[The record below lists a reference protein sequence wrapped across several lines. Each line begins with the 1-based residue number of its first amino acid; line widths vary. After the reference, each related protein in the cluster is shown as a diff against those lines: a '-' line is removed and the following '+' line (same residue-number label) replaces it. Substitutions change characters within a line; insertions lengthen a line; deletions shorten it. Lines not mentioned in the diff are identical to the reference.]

1 MPKVVA
7 VMRLMAY
14 DWPMTSTGETAR
26 PSRGPAA
33 RLAVGLCAVALLLST
48 GACSKA
54 GGSAMAE
61 RVAAD
66 SRPAAPAPV
75 TAPVTAQPP
84 AALPTDLPMPT
95 PTTASPTGDVP
106 LLVGGRVTAVRAGL
120 SFEVPAGWQAFDP
133 SRAMRAGAAA
143 LPQAAK
149 DLAAQSGLTVDEYL
163 QRVGSAME
171 VMVMG
176 RLVRGAADNISVI
189 PTPGRQLPTPDDL
202 RAQLESVGARVVRVD
217 RTTTPVGPAV
227 VAESRL
233 PVGTFVTNTRSVA
246 VEHGGHVTYL
256 TVTAT
261 TRASAE
267 SLLAQMLA
275 SLRPA

>member
-26 PSRGPAA
+26 RSRGPAA
-33 RLAVGLCAVALLLST
+33 RLAVGLCALALLLSA

-54 GGSAMAE
+54 GGSAMAG

-75 TAPVTAQPP
+75 TAQPP
-84 AALPTDLPMPT
+84 AGLPTDLPIPT

-189 PTPGRQLPTPDDL
+189 PTPGRQLPTPEDL

-267 SLLAQMLA
+267 SLLARMLA